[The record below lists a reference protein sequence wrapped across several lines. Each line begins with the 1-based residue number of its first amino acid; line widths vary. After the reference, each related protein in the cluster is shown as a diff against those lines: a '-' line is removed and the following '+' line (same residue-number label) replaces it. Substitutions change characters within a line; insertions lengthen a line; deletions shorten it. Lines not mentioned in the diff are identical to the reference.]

1 MGDLW
6 IADIRSMDR
15 GTSWLNHA
23 YGIERVVSRI
33 VLWCHRLRPDDDARK
48 TSELVVGGRSSGV
61 PLWNLADR
69 EQKDSIRIG
78 YSYTKGI

>member
-23 YGIERVVSRI
+23 YGIERVVGRTLLRSNR
-33 VLWCHRLRPDDDARK
+33 VRPDDDARE
-48 TSELVVGGRSSGV
+48 TSELVVGGRGSGV
-61 PLWNLADR
+61 PLRNLADR

-78 YSYTKGI
+78 YS